1 MNKLSKKE
9 YILKAA
15 RLYGLEEHEI
25 KDLENHIDGKTVNEF
40 IVRRNARLFKMYD
53 IYMSKDEYNEH
64 MDTDE
69 NGIINLDDYL
79 FTVSKR
85 RLQDSKIGKSW
96 IISSNLDSYLIT
108 NRHSS
113 DIKEKWIRIS
123 EKNNF
128 LLPQIAKQ
136 LDLDA
141 TVYYKGKYSGED
153 NDKDLVFF
161 MTKDFIQDGE
171 TLIQG
176 KSIHKRK
183 KQKTRI
189 DFESLLE
196 DTDKYIKKYCK
207 KHKFSVDEAENV
219 RTTIRQGLIKQTL
232 FNKLVFN
239 DNEADTKWGII
250 IGKDSKLRLAP
261 LYSFDYCAGAESL
274 EKTQH
279 RVVQKRKED
288 VETFIKQ
295 YGEEEW
301 FTSWIK
307 EKVIPL
313 DFDKAISDAKYET
326 GVGLTSEEEEYYKF
340 TFQKIHSR
348 IVEVYQKNYSDGDPA
363 ERGKN
368 CDYLEK

>member
-9 YILKAA
+9 YISRAA

-53 IYMSKDEYNEH
+53 IYMSKAYNEH

-79 FTVSKR
+79 FTISKR

-113 DIKEKWIRIS
+113 DIKEKWIKIS

-128 LLPQIAKQ
+128 ILPQIAKQ
-136 LDLDA
+136 LNLDA
-141 TVYYKGKYSGED
+141 TIYYKGKYSQGED
-153 NDKDLVFF
+153 EKETIFF
-161 MTKDFIQDGE
+161 MTKDFIEDGE
-171 TLIQG
+171 TFIQG
-176 KSIHKRK
+176 KAINKR
-183 KQKTRI
+183 QKGGIRI
-189 DFESLLE
+189 DFENLLE
-196 DTDKYIKKYCK
+196 DADKYVKKYYK
-207 KHKFSVDEAENV
+207 KHKFSLEETEEA
-219 RTTIRQGLIKQTL
+219 RKAIRQGLIKQTL

-239 DNEADTKWGII
+239 DNESNSKWGLI
-250 IGKDSKLRLAP
+250 IGKDSRLRLAP
-261 LYSFDYCAGAESL
+261 LYSFDYCAGAESFG
-274 EKTQH
+274 KSQH
-279 RVVQKRKED
+279 RVIQKRKED
-288 VETFIKQ
+288 VETFVKK

-301 FTSWIK
+301 FSSWIK
-307 EKVIPL
+307 EEVIPL
-313 DFDKAISDAKYET
+313 DFDKAILDAKYET
-326 GVGLTSEEEEYYKF
+326 GVGLTSEEETYYKF

-348 IVEVYQKNYSDGDPA
+348 IVEAYQQIYGEGASSPREKKGD
-363 ERGKN
+363 
-368 CDYLEK
+368 DLEK